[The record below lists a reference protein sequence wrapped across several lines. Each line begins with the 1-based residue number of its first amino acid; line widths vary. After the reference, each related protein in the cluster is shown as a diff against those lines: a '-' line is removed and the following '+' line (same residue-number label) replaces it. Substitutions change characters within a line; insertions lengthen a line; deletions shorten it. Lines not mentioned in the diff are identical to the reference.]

1 MHEILDMTG
10 WLTPIDIYCERL
22 DASWWAEP
30 VNALTNLAFV
40 IAGLLIVT
48 HRQTPAALLGALIA
62 MIGVGSFLFHTH
74 ANRLTGLI
82 DITFIG
88 VYLATYAWL
97 WPKWVWNK
105 AAHVQAGS
113 VLGLLGL
120 ILLASLTNQL
130 IANVW
135 PDVPPGVYLGAL
147 LYVMA
152 LAVFSASNLP
162 ADTPTNTSNARMW
175 LWTTA
180 GLFLAS
186 LTARQL
192 DMPLCEH
199 TGGTHW
205 LWHLLNAGVL
215 YASARALLAGSCLQA
230 ALEPMRQIKA

>member
-1 MHEILDMTG
+1 MTD
-10 WLTPIDIYCERL
+10 WLAPIDIYCERL

-40 IAGLLIVT
+40 VAGLLIAT
-48 HRQTPAALLGALIA
+48 RRQKPAALLGALITL
-62 MIGVGSFLFHTH
+62 IGVGSFLFHTH
-74 ANRLTGLI
+74 ANWLTGLV
-82 DITFIG
+82 DVTFIG

-105 AAHVQAGS
+105 AAYVQAGS
-113 VLGLLGL
+113 VLALLGL

-130 IANVW
+130 IANYW

-147 LYVMA
+147 LYVMG
-152 LAVFSASNLP
+152 LAVFSTSNL
-162 ADTPTNTSNARMW
+162 ATARMW

-180 GLFLAS
+180 GLFLVS

-192 DMPLCEH
+192 DMPLCEQ

-205 LWHLLNAGVL
+205 LWHMFNAGVL
-215 YASARALLAGSCLQA
+215 YASARALLAGSTRNDA
-230 ALEPMRQIKA
+230 TN